1 MAPSTPLLERA
12 TPALFVLLWSTGW
25 ITARYAVDH
34 AEPLTFLALRHALT
48 TRGPRLD
55 AARRG
60 IAAIAAAREATQH
73 PAQFAKRPAMVARPG
88 RALEALDLPGHARPP
103 APG

>member
-12 TPALFVLLWSTGW
+12 TPAIFVLLWSTGW

-48 TRGPRLD
+48 
-55 AARRG
+55 AAAL
-60 IAAIAAAREATQH
+60 AAIALALGAPWPRGWRGVAH
-73 PAQFAKRPAMVARPG
+73 AMACGVLLNAMYLG
-88 RALEALDLPGHARPP
+88 GVW
-103 APG
+103 